1 MFDWLNIEKKI
12 VYSPLPTTNNKNFII
27 KQKKIEILS

>member
-12 VYSPLPTTNNKNFII
+12 VYSPLPNKNFII